1 MANQATGAPSLSV
14 GEGQSC
20 LGGVANRFN
29 ENAETHDEHPTRLYV
44 PSCNNLDYSPQWPL
58 PKDNRVHVLSLQLIA
73 CANPLTVELTS
84 LTAQQLTQLKKQ
96 LDTELEHLTT
106 SFQSLR
112 TAQSKFRDCLKSI
125 STGLNAKTAGNIPC
139 NWFTSP
145 LQPH

>member
-1 MANQATGAPSLSV
+1 MSV

-29 ENAETHDEHPTRLYV
+29 ENAEAHDEHPTSNFTSH
-44 PSCNNLDYSPQWPL
+44 PAILDYSPQWPL
-58 PKDNRVHVLSLQLIA
+58 PKDSRVHIFSLQLTA

-139 NWFTSP
+139 NWVTSP
-145 LQPH
+145 DCNPTNL